1 MSLTIKGT
9 QANLDR
15 RKRRIRQI
23 KLQLADFRQTKIR
36 EIAEDF
42 LLSTIKE
49 RMQGALYPEII
60 IDNTIISD
68 VVVGK
73 SEFQV
78 TVKSEV
84 ILDNG
89 FDLADGF
96 ENGTRPHVITGDPL
110 VFEIDGETVFTTK
123 VQHPGTEAHKI
134 IETTTQEFENVIT
147 TEFKKEEKKWLM
159 ENLSD

>member
-9 QANLDR
+9 QGNLDR

-42 LLSTIKE
+42 LLATIKE

-73 SEFQV
+73 SEFQITV
-78 TVKSEV
+78 TSEV

-96 ENGTRPHVITGDPL
+96 ENGTRPSPGRFVPAIEKRLISTDRDIG
-110 VFEIDGETVFTTK
+110 I
-123 VQHPGTEAHKI
+123 HPGTKGHKI
-134 IETTTQEFENVIT
+134 IETTTREFENVIT